1 MIENKSFA
9 NVGHLKVQVVR
20 DHKDPRTQ
28 DTTYITLKPITIPSK
43 DDICKLCFA
52 VRDNY
57 ENICVRVTNEDDKV
71 PNDTYGRKICAFY
84 LDASNG
90 KPQPVDLLEH
100 YELHHTIFSKSGLI
114 SVRDEYIV
122 KVTHDIKTIII
133 CEFESKKPIF
143 ELSFA
148 LVVD

>member
-1 MIENKSFA
+1 MVEKKRFA
-9 NVGHLKVQVVR
+9 KVGHLKVQVVR

-28 DTTYITLKPITIPSK
+28 DTTYITLKGSTIPSK
-43 DDICKLCFA
+43 DDICELLYA
-52 VRDNY
+52 VHDDY

-84 LDASNG
+84 LDASKG
-90 KPQPVDLLEH
+90 KPQPVDLLGH
-100 YELHHTIFSKSGLI
+100 YELHHAIFSRSGLI

-122 KVTHDIKTIII
+122 KVTRDLKTVII

-143 ELSFA
+143 ELNFG